1 MQDTK
6 LAHRVIDSGRNV
18 PEVASELSISQEA
31 LYRWVKDERIRL
43 EAASSVNEGPLNLL
57 TIRDTTLPKSKEN
70 GSHGRIASKRGN
82 AS

>member
-1 MQDTK
+1 
-6 LAHRVIDSGRNV
+6 V
-18 PEVASELSISQEA
+18 
-31 LYRWVKDERIRL
+31 YERIPRQ
-43 EAASSVNEGPLNLL
+43 GMNLL